1 MEKILLSVYNSPKKM
16 KLLKIVS
23 MVSAYLSAAFFVVQL
38 ATHFLA
44 ADYKVALS
52 VGLAAAVGFIV
63 VTVMRKII
71 NLPRPYEVYTF
82 YEVTPRD
89 KKGQSFPS
97 RHCYSA
103 AVIAT
108 LGWIFSPLVTVAVGI
123 LTVLIAVTRV
133 VTGIHFVRDV
143 LVGIGMGM
151 FFGGVGLT
159 LAYIL

>member
-1 MEKILLSVYNSPKKM
+1 MR
-16 KLLKIVS
+16 
-23 MVSAYLSAAFFVVQL
+23 
-38 ATHFLA
+38 
-44 ADYKVALS
+44 
-52 VGLAAAVGFIV
+52 AAVGFIV

-108 LGWIFSPLVTVAVGI
+108 LGWILSPFVTVAVGI
-123 LTVLIAVTRV
+123 MTLLIAVARV

-143 LVGIGMGM
+143 LVGIALGM
-151 FFGGVGLT
+151 FFGGIGLAF
-159 LAYIL
+159 AYLI